1 MFGIPDPVIWIG
13 YLLTILSVVACI
25 VFSVKN
31 WNKTDEAVP
40 ENLEKDLKWEKEENE
55 LNEIV

>member
-25 VFSVKN
+25 VFSLKN
-31 WNKTDEAVP
+31 WNKSDEPVP
-40 ENLEKDLKWEKEENE
+40 EDLEKDLKWEKEESE